1 MYGAVRDGFIARRY
15 TRFDTTYPIS
25 LSLSLSVTAVPARFV
40 RVLRPE
46 ARRLRVRHSCIERPI
61 P

>member
-15 TRFDTTYPIS
+15 TRFDTTPTS
-25 LSLSLSVTAVPARFV
+25 LSLSLSATAVPARFV